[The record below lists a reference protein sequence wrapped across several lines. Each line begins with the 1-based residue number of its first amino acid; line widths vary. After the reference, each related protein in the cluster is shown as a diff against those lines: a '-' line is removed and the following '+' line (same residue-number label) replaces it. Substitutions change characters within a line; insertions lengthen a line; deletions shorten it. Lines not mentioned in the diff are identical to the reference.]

1 MINYFKTSTLT
12 ILLVFIFIGTSFA
25 QYSTKK
31 FKTKYEEYTDS
42 LKNVDYK
49 YVFPILGKGAY
60 KKGFDIPYPAG
71 VMANFIYM
79 KQNIIVENLQLGF
92 KNGDTDIPLTETD
105 FIGFGENTST
115 AWGYNVRAD
124 LWVLPFLNVYG
135 IYGNGVSR
143 TEINVIKP
151 ITLNSV
157 VEQNVRT
164 SGFGTLLA
172 AGLGPI
178 FLSADFNWTWSKPEY
193 LDESVLVNVMG
204 FRAGHVFTFK
214 NNPKSNFGVW
224 VGAMGIGISADTYG
238 ELALKEA
245 LPTDFWDKKD
255 QFVENYYVWYDELTL
270 PEKVLANK
278 VLTPIVDAIDGVQ
291 ENATVRYGLEK
302 RPQETWSGIVGAQY
316 QFNKRWMV
324 RTEASVLGNRKSILA
339 SVNYRFLI

>member
-1 MINYFKTSTLT
+1 MRNNKTTILTL
-12 ILLVFIFIGTSFA
+12 LLVFMFIGTGFS
-25 QYSTKK
+25 QYATKK
-31 FKTKYEEYTDS
+31 FKTKHEAYTDS

-71 VMANFIYM
+71 VMYNYIYM
-79 KQNIIVENLQLGF
+79 KQNIIVDNLQLGL

-135 IYGNGVSR
+135 IYGNARSR
-143 TEINVIKP
+143 TEINIIKP

-164 SGFGTLLA
+164 SGFGVMAA

-193 LDESVLVNVMG
+193 LDESVMINVMG
-204 FRAGHVFTFK
+204 FRAGHVFTLK
-214 NNPKSNFGVW
+214 NNPKSNIGVW

-245 LPTDFWDKKD
+245 LPADFWDKKD
-255 QFVENYYVWYDELTL
+255 QFVADYDVWYDGLTIPQKL
-270 PEKVLANK
+270 IANQ
-278 VLTPIVDAIDGVQ
+278 VLTPIVNAIDGIQ
-291 ENATVRYGLEK
+291 EDATVRYGLEK
-302 RPQETWSGIVGAQY
+302 RPQDKWSGLIGAQY
-316 QFNKRWMV
+316 QFNKRLMF
-324 RTEASVLGNRKSILA
+324 RAEANFIGNRKSILT
-339 SVNYRFLI
+339 SVNYRFLL